1 MKLLVLSVACM
12 AILSAPAAQT
22 SQPQDD
28 TIKIKA
34 VLLDFF
40 NGISTQDF
48 EKLKA
53 SVTSDFVLYED
64 GRIWNLDSAAM
75 NIRRNMPFSVDY
87 HLSNMKLHVDTQSAD
102 ITYTNHADF
111 TFAKGKLSLD
121 WIESATFRKSDGN
134 WKINFLQVT
143 IRK

>member
-1 MKLLVLSVACM
+1 MKLLVLTVVCM
-12 AILSAPAAQT
+12 AIFLASPAQT
-22 SQPQDD
+22 SQGQDD

-48 EKLKA
+48 EKLNQ

-75 NIRRNMPFSVDY
+75 NIRRNMPFSVNY

-121 WIESATFRKSDGN
+121 WIESATFRKSDGT

-143 IRK
+143 TRK